1 MLWTCST
8 AKIRAS
14 GVTFLLSALPVPS
27 EEDGLKPAPQGRML
41 VSAVQ
46 RALLLADPRK
56 PLADPSR
63 YPDSHPFPFFNNP
76 NSPRKSVIGT
86 PVVLIKEGALA
97 KQKSSSPPGSLPSR
111 LAHERAGHES
121 QCPALNVV

>member
-46 RALLLADPRK
+46 RALLLADPEN
-56 PLADPSR
+56 LWQIL
-63 YPDSHPFPFFNNP
+63 PD
-76 NSPRKSVIGT
+76 IQI
-86 PVVLIKEGALA
+86 LILFLFLIIQIHQENR
-97 KQKSSSPPGSLPSR
+97 S
-111 LAHERAGHES
+111 
-121 QCPALNVV
+121 